1 MKANLKIWAVI
12 FTIVAAGMLITQFTR
27 GYVSRQTA
35 QYAAGS
41 AGLEETAAA
50 ASQASE
56 VESFSLAGSDG
67 AAGLEAR
74 KMPDKIAE
82 EGGSVGAEPS
92 GLSDTEGEELS
103 SEGTEAVPDAAASA
117 PVPFLAQAEPE
128 AEGFSSESDS
138 AEITEE
144 ASGEAALASPAPA
157 AAMIPQETAAESAAA
172 ETEEPSV
179 SLRSAQAPEESAE
192 TEDYR
197 TQLARIQERL
207 VQVEAQIARIRSSD
221 TDSNVYN
228 VKNLA
233 QSELKIWERELDA
246 VYDLL
251 MDSLPEEEA
260 EELKKE
266 QQSWLEKAS
275 NDAREAASKK
285 SGGSMESVE
294 YTAAMAE
301 AARARVYELLELYG
315 G

>member
-56 VESFSLAGSDG
+56 AESFSLAGSDG

-74 KMPDKIAE
+74 KMPDKTAE
-82 EGGSVGAEPS
+82 EGGSVGAEPF
-92 GLSDTEGEELS
+92 GLSDTEGDELS

-117 PVPFLAQAEPE
+117 PVPFLAQAE
-128 AEGFSSESDS
+128 GFSSESDS

-144 ASGEAALASPAPA
+144 ASGEAAPASPAPA

-275 NDAREAASKK
+275 NNAREAASKK

>member
-1 MKANLKIWAVI
+1 MPVKANLKIWAVI
-12 FTIVAAGMLITQFTR
+12 FIIVAAGMLITQFTR

-117 PVPFLAQAEPE
+117 PVPFLAQ

>member
-56 VESFSLAGSDG
+56 AESFSLAGSDG

-74 KMPDKIAE
+74 KMPDKTAE

-92 GLSDTEGEELS
+92 GLSDTEGDELS
-103 SEGTEAVPDAAASA
+103 SEGTEAVPDAAGSA
-117 PVPFLAQAEPE
+117 PVPFLAQ

-144 ASGEAALASPAPA
+144 ASGEAAPASPAPA

-233 QSELKIWERELDA
+233 QSEIKIWERELDA

-275 NDAREAASKK
+275 NNAREAASKK

>member
-12 FTIVAAGMLITQFTR
+12 FIIVAAGMLITQFTR

-56 VESFSLAGSDG
+56 AESFSLAGSDG

-74 KMPDKIAE
+74 KMPDKTAE
-82 EGGSVGAEPS
+82 EGGSVGAEPF
-92 GLSDTEGEELS
+92 GLSDTEGDELS

-117 PVPFLAQAEPE
+117 PVPFLAQAE
-128 AEGFSSESDS
+128 GFSSESDS

-144 ASGEAALASPAPA
+144 ASGEAAPASPAPA

-172 ETEEPSV
+172 ETGEPSV

>member
-56 VESFSLAGSDG
+56 AESFSLAGSDG

-74 KMPDKIAE
+74 KMPDKTAE

-92 GLSDTEGEELS
+92 GLSDTEGDELS

-117 PVPFLAQAEPE
+117 PVPFLAQAE
-128 AEGFSSESDS
+128 GFSSESDS

-144 ASGEAALASPAPA
+144 ASGEAAPASPAPA

>member
-56 VESFSLAGSDG
+56 AESFSLAGSDG

-74 KMPDKIAE
+74 KMPDKTAE

-117 PVPFLAQAEPE
+117 PVPFLAQ

-251 MDSLPEEEA
+251 MDSLREEEA

-275 NDAREAASKK
+275 NNAREAASKK

>member
-67 AAGLEAR
+67 AAR
-74 KMPDKIAE
+74 KMPDKTAE

-144 ASGEAALASPAPA
+144 ASGEAAPASPAPA

>member
-12 FTIVAAGMLITQFTR
+12 FIIVAAGMLITQFTR

-56 VESFSLAGSDG
+56 AESFSLAGSDG

-74 KMPDKIAE
+74 KMPDKTAE

-117 PVPFLAQAEPE
+117 PVPFLAQAE
-128 AEGFSSESDS
+128 GFSSDSDS

-144 ASGEAALASPAPA
+144 ASGEAAPASPAPA

-275 NDAREAASKK
+275 NNAREAASKK

>member
-56 VESFSLAGSDG
+56 AESFSLAGSDG

-117 PVPFLAQAEPE
+117 PVPFLAQAE
-128 AEGFSSESDS
+128 GFSSESDS

-144 ASGEAALASPAPA
+144 ASGEAAPASPAPA

>member
-12 FTIVAAGMLITQFTR
+12 FIIVAAGMLITQFTR

-56 VESFSLAGSDG
+56 AESFSLAGSDG

-117 PVPFLAQAEPE
+117 PVPFLAQAE
-128 AEGFSSESDS
+128 GFSSESDS

-144 ASGEAALASPAPA
+144 ASGEAAPASPAPA

-233 QSELKIWERELDA
+233 QSELKIWER
-246 VYDLL
+246 
-251 MDSLPEEEA
+251 
-260 EELKKE
+260 
-266 QQSWLEKAS
+266 
-275 NDAREAASKK
+275 
-285 SGGSMESVE
+285 
-294 YTAAMAE
+294 
-301 AARARVYELLELYG
+301 
-315 G
+315 

>member
-1 MKANLKIWAVI
+1 MKANLKIWTVI

-56 VESFSLAGSDG
+56 AESFSLAGSDG

-74 KMPDKIAE
+74 KMPDKTAE

-117 PVPFLAQAEPE
+117 PVPFLAQAE
-128 AEGFSSESDS
+128 GFSSESDS

-144 ASGEAALASPAPA
+144 ASGEAAPASPAPA

-275 NDAREAASKK
+275 NNAREAASKK

>member
-12 FTIVAAGMLITQFTR
+12 FIIVAAGMLITQFTR

-35 QYAAGS
+35 QSAAGS

-74 KMPDKIAE
+74 KMPDKTAE

-117 PVPFLAQAEPE
+117 PVPFLAQAE
-128 AEGFSSESDS
+128 GFSSESDS

-144 ASGEAALASPAPA
+144 ASGEAALASPAP

>member
-12 FTIVAAGMLITQFTR
+12 FIIVAAGMLITQFTR

-41 AGLEETAAA
+41 AGLEETVAA

-56 VESFSLAGSDG
+56 AESFSLAGSDG

-74 KMPDKIAE
+74 KMPDKTAE

-117 PVPFLAQAEPE
+117 PVPFLAQAE
-128 AEGFSSESDS
+128 GFSSESDS

-144 ASGEAALASPAPA
+144 ASGEAAPASPAPA

>member
-1 MKANLKIWAVI
+1 MPVKANLKIWAVI

-56 VESFSLAGSDG
+56 AESFSLAGSDG

-74 KMPDKIAE
+74 KMPDKTAE

-92 GLSDTEGEELS
+92 GLSDTEGDELS

-117 PVPFLAQAEPE
+117 PVPFLAQAE
-128 AEGFSSESDS
+128 GFSSESDS

-144 ASGEAALASPAPA
+144 ASGEAAPASPAPA

>member
-56 VESFSLAGSDG
+56 AESFSLAGSDG

-74 KMPDKIAE
+74 KMPDKTAE

-117 PVPFLAQAEPE
+117 PVPFLAQAE
-128 AEGFSSESDS
+128 GFSSESDS

-144 ASGEAALASPAPA
+144 ASGEAAPASPAPA

-275 NDAREAASKK
+275 NNAREAASKK

>member
-56 VESFSLAGSDG
+56 AESFSLAGSDG

-74 KMPDKIAE
+74 KMPDKTAE

-117 PVPFLAQAEPE
+117 PVPFLAQAE
-128 AEGFSSESDS
+128 GFSSESDS

-144 ASGEAALASPAPA
+144 ASGEAAPASPAPA
-157 AAMIPQETAAESAAA
+157 AAMIPQVTAAESAAA

-275 NDAREAASKK
+275 NNAREAASKK

>member
-56 VESFSLAGSDG
+56 AESFSLAGSDG

-74 KMPDKIAE
+74 KMPDKTAE

-92 GLSDTEGEELS
+92 GLSDTEGDELS

-117 PVPFLAQAEPE
+117 PVPFLAQAE
-128 AEGFSSESDS
+128 GFSSESDS

-144 ASGEAALASPAPA
+144 ASGEAAPASPAPA
-157 AAMIPQETAAESAAA
+157 AAMIPQETAAESVAA

-275 NDAREAASKK
+275 NNAREAASKK

>member
-56 VESFSLAGSDG
+56 EESFSLAGSDG

-74 KMPDKIAE
+74 KMPDKTAE

-117 PVPFLAQAEPE
+117 PVPFLAQ

>member
-56 VESFSLAGSDG
+56 EESFSLAGSDG

-74 KMPDKIAE
+74 KMPDKTAE

-117 PVPFLAQAEPE
+117 PVPFLAQAE
-128 AEGFSSESDS
+128 GFSSESDS

-144 ASGEAALASPAPA
+144 ASGEAAPASPAPA

-233 QSELKIWERELDA
+233 QSELKIWEREVDA

>member
-74 KMPDKIAE
+74 KMPDKTAE

-117 PVPFLAQAEPE
+117 PVPFLAQAE
-128 AEGFSSESDS
+128 GFSSESDS

-144 ASGEAALASPAPA
+144 ASGEAAPASPAPA

-275 NDAREAASKK
+275 NNAREAASKK

-301 AARARVYELLELYG
+301 AARARVYELLGLYG

>member
-12 FTIVAAGMLITQFTR
+12 FIIVAAGMLITQFTR

-41 AGLEETAAA
+41 AGLEETVAA

-56 VESFSLAGSDG
+56 AESFSLAGSDG

-74 KMPDKIAE
+74 KMPDKTAE
-82 EGGSVGAEPS
+82 EGGSVGAEPF
-92 GLSDTEGEELS
+92 GLSDTEGDELS

-117 PVPFLAQAEPE
+117 PVPFLAQAE
-128 AEGFSSESDS
+128 GFSSESDS

-144 ASGEAALASPAPA
+144 ASGEAAPASPAPA

>member
-1 MKANLKIWAVI
+1 MKANLKIWTVI

-56 VESFSLAGSDG
+56 AESFSLAGSDG

-117 PVPFLAQAEPE
+117 PVPFLAQAE
-128 AEGFSSESDS
+128 GFSSESDS

-144 ASGEAALASPAPA
+144 ASGEAAPASPAPA

>member
-12 FTIVAAGMLITQFTR
+12 FIIVAAGMLITQFTR

-56 VESFSLAGSDG
+56 AESFSLAGSDG

-74 KMPDKIAE
+74 KMPDKTAE

-117 PVPFLAQAEPE
+117 PVPFLAQAE
-128 AEGFSSESDS
+128 GFSSESDS

-144 ASGEAALASPAPA
+144 ASGEAAPASPAPA
-157 AAMIPQETAAESAAA
+157 AAMIPQETAVESAAA

-275 NDAREAASKK
+275 NNAREAASKK

>member
-1 MKANLKIWAVI
+1 MKANLKIWVVI

-56 VESFSLAGSDG
+56 AESFSLAGSDG

-74 KMPDKIAE
+74 KMPDKTAE

-117 PVPFLAQAEPE
+117 PVPFLAQAE
-128 AEGFSSESDS
+128 GFSSESDS

-144 ASGEAALASPAPA
+144 ASGEAAPASPAPA

-275 NDAREAASKK
+275 NNAREAASKK

>member
-1 MKANLKIWAVI
+1 MPVKANLKIWAVI

-56 VESFSLAGSDG
+56 AESFSLAGSDG

-74 KMPDKIAE
+74 KMPDKTAE

-92 GLSDTEGEELS
+92 GLSDTEGDELS

-117 PVPFLAQAEPE
+117 PVPFLAQAE
-128 AEGFSSESDS
+128 GFSSESDS

-144 ASGEAALASPAPA
+144 ASGEAAPASPAPA

-275 NDAREAASKK
+275 NNAREAASKK

>member
-56 VESFSLAGSDG
+56 EESFSLAGSDG

-117 PVPFLAQAEPE
+117 PVPFLAQAE
-128 AEGFSSESDS
+128 GFSSESDS

-144 ASGEAALASPAPA
+144 ASGEAAPASPAPA

>member
-1 MKANLKIWAVI
+1 MPVKANLKIWAVI

-56 VESFSLAGSDG
+56 AESFSLAGSDG

-74 KMPDKIAE
+74 KMPDKTAE

-117 PVPFLAQAEPE
+117 PVPFLAQAE
-128 AEGFSSESDS
+128 GFSSESDS

-144 ASGEAALASPAPA
+144 ASGEAAPASPAPA

>member
-56 VESFSLAGSDG
+56 AESFSLAGSDG

-74 KMPDKIAE
+74 KMPDKTAE

-117 PVPFLAQAEPE
+117 PVPFLAQAE
-128 AEGFSSESDS
+128 GFSSESDS

-144 ASGEAALASPAPA
+144 ASGEAAPASPAPA

-275 NDAREAASKK
+275 NNAKEAASKK

>member
-12 FTIVAAGMLITQFTR
+12 FTIVAAGMFITQFTR

-56 VESFSLAGSDG
+56 AESFSLAGSDG

-74 KMPDKIAE
+74 KMPDKTAE

-117 PVPFLAQAEPE
+117 PVPFLAQ

-275 NDAREAASKK
+275 NNAREAASKK

>member
-12 FTIVAAGMLITQFTR
+12 FIIVAAGMLITQFTR

-41 AGLEETAAA
+41 TGLEEPTAAA
-50 ASQASE
+50 WQASE
-56 VESFSLAGSDG
+56 AESFSLAGFDG

-74 KMPDKIAE
+74 KMPDKTAE

-117 PVPFLAQAEPE
+117 PVPFLAQAE
-128 AEGFSSESDS
+128 GFSSESDS

-144 ASGEAALASPAPA
+144 ASGEAAPASPAPA

-207 VQVEAQIARIRSSD
+207 VQVEARIARIRSSD

-275 NDAREAASKK
+275 NNAREAASKK

>member
-56 VESFSLAGSDG
+56 AESFSLAGSDG

-74 KMPDKIAE
+74 KMPDKTAE

-117 PVPFLAQAEPE
+117 PVPFLAQAE
-128 AEGFSSESDS
+128 GFSSESDS

-144 ASGEAALASPAPA
+144 ASGEAAPASPAPA

-233 QSELKIWERELDA
+233 QSEIKIWERELDA

-275 NDAREAASKK
+275 NNAREAASKK

>member
-56 VESFSLAGSDG
+56 AESFSLAGSDG

-74 KMPDKIAE
+74 KMPDKTAE

-92 GLSDTEGEELS
+92 GLSDTEGDELS

-117 PVPFLAQAEPE
+117 PVPFLAQAE
-128 AEGFSSESDS
+128 GFSSESDS

-144 ASGEAALASPAPA
+144 ASGEAAPASPAPA

-246 VYDLL
+246 VYGLL

-275 NDAREAASKK
+275 NNAREAASKK

>member
-117 PVPFLAQAEPE
+117 PVPFLAQAE
-128 AEGFSSESDS
+128 GFSSESDS

-144 ASGEAALASPAPA
+144 ASGEAAPASPAPA

>member
-1 MKANLKIWAVI
+1 MKANLKIWTVI

-56 VESFSLAGSDG
+56 AESFSLAGSDG

-74 KMPDKIAE
+74 KMPDKTAE

-117 PVPFLAQAEPE
+117 PVPFLAQAE
-128 AEGFSSESDS
+128 GFSSESDS

-144 ASGEAALASPAPA
+144 ASGEAAPASPAPA

>member
-35 QYAAGS
+35 QSAAGS

-56 VESFSLAGSDG
+56 AESFSLAGSDG

-74 KMPDKIAE
+74 KMPDKTAE

-117 PVPFLAQAEPE
+117 PVPFLAQAE
-128 AEGFSSESDS
+128 GFSSESDS

-144 ASGEAALASPAPA
+144 ASGEAAPASPAPA

-275 NDAREAASKK
+275 NNAREAASKK

>member
-27 GYVSRQTA
+27 GYVYRQTA

-56 VESFSLAGSDG
+56 AESFSLAGSDG

-74 KMPDKIAE
+74 KMPDKTAE

-117 PVPFLAQAEPE
+117 PVPFLAQAE
-128 AEGFSSESDS
+128 GFSSESDS

-144 ASGEAALASPAPA
+144 ASGEAAPASPAPA

-275 NDAREAASKK
+275 NNAREAASKK

>member
-56 VESFSLAGSDG
+56 EESFSLAGSDG

-74 KMPDKIAE
+74 KMPDKTAE

-117 PVPFLAQAEPE
+117 PVPFLAQAE
-128 AEGFSSESDS
+128 GFSSESDS

-144 ASGEAALASPAPA
+144 ASGEAAPASPAPA

>member
-56 VESFSLAGSDG
+56 AESFSLAGSDG

-117 PVPFLAQAEPE
+117 PVPFLAQAE
-128 AEGFSSESDS
+128 GFSSESDS

-144 ASGEAALASPAPA
+144 ASGEAAPASPAPA

-251 MDSLPEEEA
+251 MDSLREEEA

>member
-56 VESFSLAGSDG
+56 AESFSLAGSDG

-74 KMPDKIAE
+74 KMPDKTAE

-92 GLSDTEGEELS
+92 GLSDTEGDELS

-117 PVPFLAQAEPE
+117 PVPFLAQAE
-128 AEGFSSESDS
+128 GFSSESDS

-144 ASGEAALASPAPA
+144 ASGEAAPASPAPA

-233 QSELKIWERELDA
+233 QSEIKIWERELDA

-275 NDAREAASKK
+275 NNAREAASKK

>member
-1 MKANLKIWAVI
+1 M
-12 FTIVAAGMLITQFTR
+12 
-27 GYVSRQTA
+27 
-35 QYAAGS
+35 
-41 AGLEETAAA
+41 
-50 ASQASE
+50 
-56 VESFSLAGSDG
+56 
-67 AAGLEAR
+67 
-74 KMPDKIAE
+74 
-82 EGGSVGAEPS
+82 
-92 GLSDTEGEELS
+92 
-103 SEGTEAVPDAAASA
+103 
-117 PVPFLAQAEPE
+117 
-128 AEGFSSESDS
+128 
-138 AEITEE
+138 
-144 ASGEAALASPAPA
+144 
-157 AAMIPQETAAESAAA
+157 
-172 ETEEPSV
+172 